1 MARIKKPRDEELLE
15 KRKNQILEAA
25 IQIFTKKGFEGST
38 TKEIAK
44 RAKVSEGTIFRYFK
58 TKKEI
63 LIHMLNILVEQTLF
77 DFVEQ
82 IESGLEPEE
91 AVKSLLKRHYKF
103 MVNNQDLIKILIYE
117 VQFHKDLK
125 EKFYNDVLNRVLEF
139 TSNIIAETMPDSKV
153 PPRTVAETMMGIFL
167 GLTLVHTFK
176 GAQVSREQEQV
187 ISDTMKIMT
196 YGIKNLRA
204 NGVNQQPHLE

>member
-1 MARIKKPRDEELLE
+1 MAKSRKPVISEELSE

-25 IQIFTKKGFEGST
+25 IQVFSKKGFEGST

-44 RAKVSEGTIFRYFK
+44 KAKVSEGTIFRYFK

-63 LIHMLNILVEQTLF
+63 LIHMLNILSEQTLF

-82 IESGLEPEE
+82 IESGLEPQE
-91 AVKSLLKRHYKF
+91 AIKSLLKRHYKF
-103 MVNNQDLIKILIYE
+103 IANNQDLIKILVYE

-125 EKFYNDVLNRVLEF
+125 EKFYNDVLNRIIEF
-139 TSNIIAETMPDSKV
+139 TTDIISEIMPDSKI
-153 PPRTVAETMMGIFL
+153 PPRTIAENLMAIFL

-176 GAQVSREQEQV
+176 NSKKYEEQEKV
-187 ISDTMKIMT
+187 VSDTIRILV
-196 YGIKNLRA
+196 YGIKDMGNK
-204 NGVNQQPHLE
+204 

>member
-1 MARIKKPRDEELLE
+1 
-15 KRKNQILEAA
+15 
-25 IQIFTKKGFEGST
+25 
-38 TKEIAK
+38 
-44 RAKVSEGTIFRYFK
+44 
-58 TKKEI
+58 
-63 LIHMLNILVEQTLF
+63 MLNILVEQTLF

-91 AVKSLLKRHYKF
+91 AIKSLLKRHYKF

-139 TSNIIAETMPDSKV
+139 TSNIINEIMPDTKI
-153 PPRTVAETMMGIFL
+153 PPRTIAETMMGIFL

-176 GAQVSREQEQV
+176 GAQEPEEQEQV
-187 ISDTMKIMT
+187 ISDTMKILIS
-196 YGIKNLRA
+196 GIKDKSEMN
-204 NGVNQQPHLE
+204 

>member
-1 MARIKKPRDEELLE
+1 LAKSRKPVISEELSE

-25 IQIFTKKGFEGST
+25 IQVFSKKGFEGST

-44 RAKVSEGTIFRYFK
+44 KAKVSEGTIFRYFK

-63 LIHMLNILVEQTLF
+63 LIHMLNILSEQTLF

-82 IESGLEPEE
+82 IESGLEPQE
-91 AVKSLLKRHYKF
+91 AIKSLLKRHYRF
-103 MVNNQDLIKILIYE
+103 IVNNQDLIKILVYE

-125 EKFYNDVLNRVLEF
+125 EKFYNDVLNRIIEF
-139 TSNIIAETMPDSKV
+139 TTDIISEIMPDSKI
-153 PPRTVAETMMGIFL
+153 PPRTIAENLMAIFL

-176 GAQVSREQEQV
+176 NSKKYEEQEKV
-187 ISDTMKIMT
+187 VSDTIRILV
-196 YGIKNLRA
+196 YGIKDMGNK
-204 NGVNQQPHLE
+204 

>member
-1 MARIKKPRDEELLE
+1 LAKSRKPVISEELSE

-25 IQIFTKKGFEGST
+25 IQVFSKKGFEGST

-44 RAKVSEGTIFRYFK
+44 KAKVSEGTIFRYFK

-63 LIHMLNILVEQTLF
+63 LIHMLNILSEQTLF

-82 IESGLEPEE
+82 IESGLEPQE
-91 AVKSLLKRHYKF
+91 AIKSLLKRHYRF
-103 MVNNQDLIKILIYE
+103 IVNNQDLIKILVYE

-125 EKFYNDVLNRVLEF
+125 EKFYNDVLNRIIEF
-139 TSNIIAETMPDSKV
+139 TTDIISEIMPDSKI
-153 PPRTVAETMMGIFL
+153 PPRTIAENLMAIFL

-176 GAQVSREQEQV
+176 NSKKYEEQEKV
-187 ISDTMKIMT
+187 VSDTIRILVLRILV
-196 YGIKNLRA
+196 YGIKDMGNK
-204 NGVNQQPHLE
+204 

>member
-1 MARIKKPRDEELLE
+1 LARGKRPRGEELLE

-25 IQIFTKKGFEGST
+25 IQIFSKKGFEGST

-44 RAKVSEGTIFRYFK
+44 KAKVSEGTIFRYFK

-63 LIHMLNILVEQTLF
+63 LIHMLNILVDKTLF

-82 IESGLEPEE
+82 IESGLKPEE
-91 AVKSLLKRHYKF
+91 AIKNLLKRHYKF

-125 EKFYNDVLNRVLEF
+125 EKFYQDVLNRVLEL
-139 TSNIIAETMPDSKV
+139 TSDIISEIMPDSEV
-153 PPRTVAETMMGIFL
+153 PPRTIAETMMGIFL

-176 GAQVSREQEQV
+176 GKEEFEKQEQV
-187 ISDTMKIMT
+187 ISDTMKILTHGMKKT
-196 YGIKNLRA
+196 K
-204 NGVNQQPHLE
+204 

>member
-1 MARIKKPRDEELLE
+1 MAKSRKPVISEELSE

-25 IQIFTKKGFEGST
+25 IQVFSKKGFEGST

-44 RAKVSEGTIFRYFK
+44 KAKVSEGTIFRYFK

-63 LIHMLNILVEQTLF
+63 LIHMLNILSEQTLF

-82 IESGLEPEE
+82 IESGLEPQE
-91 AVKSLLKRHYKF
+91 AIKSLLKRHYRF
-103 MVNNQDLIKILIYE
+103 IVNNQDLIKILVYE

-125 EKFYNDVLNRVLEF
+125 EKFYNDVLNRIIEF
-139 TSNIIAETMPDSKV
+139 TTDIISEIMPDSKI
-153 PPRTVAETMMGIFL
+153 PPRTIAENLMAIFL

-176 GAQVSREQEQV
+176 NSKKYEEQEKV
-187 ISDTMKIMT
+187 VSDTIRILV
-196 YGIKNLRA
+196 YGIKDMGNK
-204 NGVNQQPHLE
+204 

>member
-1 MARIKKPRDEELLE
+1 MAKSRKPVISEELSE

-25 IQIFTKKGFEGST
+25 IQVFSKKGFEGST

-44 RAKVSEGTIFRYFK
+44 KAKVSEGTIFRYFK

-63 LIHMLNILVEQTLF
+63 LIHMLNILSEQTLF

-82 IESGLEPEE
+82 IESGLEPQE
-91 AVKSLLKRHYKF
+91 AIKSLLKRHYRF
-103 MVNNQDLIKILIYE
+103 IVNNQDLIKILVYE

-125 EKFYNDVLNRVLEF
+125 EKFYNDVLNRIIEF
-139 TSNIIAETMPDSKV
+139 TTDIISEIMPDSKI
-153 PPRTVAETMMGIFL
+153 PPRTIAENLMAIFL

-176 GAQVSREQEQV
+176 NSKKYEEQEKV
-187 ISDTMKIMT
+187 VSDTIRILVLRILV
-196 YGIKNLRA
+196 YGIKDMGNK
-204 NGVNQQPHLE
+204 